1 MKRPRQSAELFILAA
16 GVTFAAACS
25 GPGKYVWV
33 DDYAESGQVEK
44 PYVIVPGD
52 ILQVRVFNQDQ
63 LSTRARVRSDGKITL
78 PLLNDVT
85 AIGLTPV
92 ELGKQ
97 LHDGLRSFVKDPLV
111 TVSVEESGPPSVY
124 VIGEVVKPGAYALD
138 RASGVLSALV
148 NAGGLTQDA
157 STDRIF
163 VLRQAPSAVRIRFS
177 YEALVRLAGRAPAF
191 RLRPGDIVVVE

>member
-1 MKRPRQSAELFILAA
+1 LFILAA
-16 GVTFAAACS
+16 ITFAVACS

-33 DDYAESGQVEK
+33 DDYADSGQVET

-92 ELGKQ
+92 DLGKQ
-97 LHDGLRSFVKDPLV
+97 LSDRLRDFIKDPLV
-111 TVSVEESGPPSVY
+111 TVSVEESGPPNIY
-124 VIGEVVKPGAYALD
+124 VIGEVVKPGAYPLD

-163 VLRQAPSAVRIRFS
+163 VLRQARSGVRIRFT